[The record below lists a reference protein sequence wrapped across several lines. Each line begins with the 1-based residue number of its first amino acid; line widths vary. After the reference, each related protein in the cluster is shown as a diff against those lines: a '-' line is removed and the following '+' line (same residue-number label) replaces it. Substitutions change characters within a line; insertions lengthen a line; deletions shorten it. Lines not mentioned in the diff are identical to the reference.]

1 MQFNVQPNIPDNEIN
16 EEQSGTTTHISKPQ
30 QTDWTVSITTQNASN
45 IIHQSNAAP
54 SSSDQSNI
62 ETQPRA
68 EAKNAT
74 PVNNSIHSPIQ
85 EDSCNNAA
93 PFFAKK
99 QVQIRK
105 TRIGHL
111 SDVFHFLFSCTIMH
125 FQELMAIYRSKNNHI
140 ISGLHKFCKKL
151 F

>member
-99 QVQIRK
+99 TSANTQNANWTSIRRFSFFVFLHYNAFSR
-105 TRIGHL
+105 TYGHI
-111 SDVFHFLFSCTIMH
+111 SKQKQSYHFRT
-125 FQELMAIYRSKNNHI
+125 A
-140 ISGLHKFCKKL
+140 
-151 F
+151 